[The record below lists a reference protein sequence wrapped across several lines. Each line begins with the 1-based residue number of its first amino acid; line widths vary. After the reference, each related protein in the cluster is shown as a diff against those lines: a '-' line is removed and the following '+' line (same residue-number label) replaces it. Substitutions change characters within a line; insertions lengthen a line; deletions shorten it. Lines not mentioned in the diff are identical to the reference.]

1 MNFIFY
7 GWKMD
12 IVRQSSFMNNKLNEL
27 FKKIMIKFLINA
39 LGSTYE
45 PLNDIWNGLDGI
57 NYMDETTSIELDSTC
72 ME

>member
-1 MNFIFY
+1 
-7 GWKMD
+7 MD

-45 PLNDIWNGLDGI
+45 PLNDI
-57 NYMDETTSIELDSTC
+57 
-72 ME
+72 